1 MAGTVSLT
9 ATILDNQVLATDVPW
24 TEGMTLLGAME
35 YARGESNFSFLVS
48 YYGPELGYLLH
59 ELNDVG
65 DQPRVYWLVA
75 VNGETQ
81 HTGLDK
87 VDLNDGDAV
96 TVTFSY
102 WAGADAEQNP
112 KAQV

>member
-9 ATILDNQVLATDVPW
+9 ATILDHQILDTDVPW
-24 TEGMTLLGAME
+24 TEGTTVLAAME
-35 YARGESNFSFLVS
+35 AAYDARGESDFSFLLG
-48 YYGPELGYLLH
+48 YYGRDLGYLLH
-59 ELNDVG
+59 KVNAVG
-65 DQPRVYWLVA
+65 DQPRVYWRVA

-87 VDLNDGDAV
+87 VVLKDGDAV

-102 WAGADAEQNP
+102 WAE
-112 KAQV
+112 